1 MSPSPIHLWPSC
13 CKRFILGQEDALEK
27 DVDMQEQIAAKDRE
41 LQQFQASAKK
51 ISLVGKRRYPFLS
64 VKVMV

>member
-1 MSPSPIHLWPSC
+1 
-13 CKRFILGQEDALEK
+13 
-27 DVDMQEQIAAKDRE
+27 MQEQIAAKDRE

-51 ISLVGKRRYPFLS
+51 ISRVGKQAWEGDVRRYPFLS